1 MLKCIYLNQ
10 EVCKFICYLLSVQL
24 NYSLRLLWLW
34 SAYSI
39 VAAFSFQTCFAL
51 RGQLFHILIY
61 LSLIRLYV
69 LLHWLSGWP
78 PWIYHPWDIS
88 LLLQQKVVWCYNIFY
103 FFCLKGIVV
112 KFSWNPQHKSELKQ
126 NSTHLEIKSNKTFDV
141 SQIYFYISLCN
152 IQAIPF
158 SEWKGL

>member
-1 MLKCIYLNQ
+1 M
-10 EVCKFICYLLSVQL
+10 
-24 NYSLRLLWLW
+24 
-34 SAYSI
+34 
-39 VAAFSFQTCFAL
+39 AAFSFQTCFAV

-61 LSLIRLYV
+61 VSFQVVRTAALTQWVTSM
-69 LLHWLSGWP
+69 
-78 PWIYHPWDIS
+78 DIS
-88 LLLQQKVVWCYNIFY
+88 PMGHLIAFATEGSLVLQYIL

-141 SQIYFYISLCN
+141 SQIYFYTSLCN

>member
-1 MLKCIYLNQ
+1 M
-10 EVCKFICYLLSVQL
+10 
-24 NYSLRLLWLW
+24 WG
-34 SAYSI
+34 AYSNGCLQFSDLFCCEGSTFSHH
-39 VAAFSFQTCFAL
+39 VSFQVVRTAAL
-51 RGQLFHILIY
+51 TQWVT
-61 LSLIRLYV
+61 SM
-69 LLHWLSGWP
+69 
-78 PWIYHPWDIS
+78 DIS
-88 LLLQQKVVWCYNIFY
+88 PMGHLIAFATEGSLVLQYIL